1 MSNIPPSDKLPDNL
15 ASAHAMICSL
25 KAELERQ
32 QWFIKKLQHELSVLK
47 RARYGK
53 KSEKVS
59 LSDDQQLALDI
70 KIAELEEQIAEVLT
84 SPEVEPSKGKPG
96 KKRHGGGGR
105 NPFPKTLPVERVEV
119 PAESTVCEKCNEP
132 LVQFGEE
139 VTREVVYVPASLVIK
154 EYARPKL
161 KCPACEDKI
170 YTAPAPQRLF
180 DKSYASPSLVTG
192 IVTGKYCDHIPLF
205 RQEAIFE
212 RNGVIIPRSTMCRW
226 IKDACDRYF
235 IPITEEVLKDIMS
248 GQLVNTDDT
257 PHPVMDDKKCRRGYM
272 WVYIG
277 GSDPKWKNV
286 FYEFTLSR
294 SHEGPEQ
301 KFKDYKGYIQADA
314 FPGYDC
320 LFEDEDRIEVACWA
334 HARRKFFD
342 TKDLYPEHAESII
355 GLIRKLYDVEE
366 KARGLSPAAVQS
378 LRLRESRPVLKDIH
392 KFLGAWEQ
400 ELLPQDEFGKAVRYS
415 LKNWKA
421 LYRYTED
428 GTLSIDNNIA
438 ERQIKPVVLGRKNH
452 LFFGSEE
459 GGQRAAAIY
468 SLINTCKLN
477 QINPYE
483 YLQDVLLKFQS
494 GFSID
499 RCAELTPMNWVK
511 ARKN

>member
-1 MSNIPPSDKLPDNL
+1 MTHFTNPEDLPENCEAL
-15 ASAHAMICSL
+15 RAMIRSL
-25 KAELERQ
+25 QAEIERKD
-32 QWFIKKLQHELSVLK
+32 WFIKKLQHELSVLK

-59 LSDDQQLALDI
+59 LSDDQQLALDME
-70 KIAELEEQIAEVLT
+70 IAALEKQIEDVLACPDN
-84 SPEVEPSKGKPG
+84 SDPESKP
-96 KKRHGGGGR
+96 KKHGGGGR

-119 PAESTVCEKCNEP
+119 AAESSTCEKCNEP

-139 VTREVVYVPASLVIK
+139 VTREIVYVPASLVIK
-154 EYARPKL
+154 EYVRPKL
-161 KCPACEDKI
+161 KCPVCEGKV

-192 IVTGKYCDHIPLF
+192 IMTGKYCDHIPLF

-212 RNGVIIPRSTMCRW
+212 RNGVCIPRSSMCRW

-235 IPITEEVLKDIMS
+235 IPITDEVLKDIMS
-248 GQLVNTDDT
+248 GHLVNTDDT
-257 PHPVMDDKKCRRGYM
+257 PHLVMDEKKCRKGYM

-277 GSDPKWKNV
+277 GCDPKWKSV

-294 SHEGPEQ
+294 SHEGPEAR
-301 KFKDYKGYIQADA
+301 FKDYKGFIQADA

-320 LFEDEDRIEVACWA
+320 LFKDEDRIEVACWA

-342 TKDLYPEHAESII
+342 TKELYPDNAECII
-355 GLIRKLYDVEE
+355 KLIRKLYDVED
-366 KARGLSPAAVQS
+366 KARSLSSAAAVQA
-378 LRLRESRPVLKDIH
+378 LRMRESKPVLKDIH
-392 KFLGAWEQ
+392 EALRAWDQ

-421 LYRYTED
+421 LNRYTED
-428 GTLSIDNNIA
+428 GALSIDNNIA
-438 ERQIKPVVLGRKNH
+438 ERQVKPIVLGRKNH
-452 LFFGSEE
+452 LFYGSEE

-477 QINPYE
+477 KINPYE

-494 GFSID
+494 GFQVA
-499 RCAELTPMNWVK
+499 RCAELTPK
-511 ARKN
+511 AWAASKKD